1 MIINYFIVI
10 SILLSVIEI
19 VNPLRQFQLYLQNSE
34 ITLTINGIGEQ
45 SILFYGYS
53 DICPDY
59 IYLNDDAEN
68 NIKNIDNCRSIIIPS
83 EENQI
88 NQVKLIWNTKLS
100 SLNGIL
106 AQLQNLIEVDLSKF
120 DASEVEDM
128 TFMFQDSRS
137 LKSINFGD
145 FNTSKVKSMGCMF
158 YNCKSLS
165 SLDLSSFDTSKVT

>member
-1 MIINYFIVI
+1 MSKIQKSHQYKSIKMKNGNNIIINYFIVI
-10 SILLSVIEI
+10 SILLSAIEI

-34 ITLTINGIGEQ
+34 ITLKINGIGQ
-45 SILFYGYS
+45 QFILNS

-68 NIKNIDNCRSIIIPS
+68 NIKNTDNCRTIIIPS

-106 AQLQNLIEVDLSKF
+106 ANLQNLIEVDYPNL
-120 DASEVEDM
+120 M
-128 TFMFQDSRS
+128 LQR
-137 LKSINFGD
+137 LKI
-145 FNTSKVKSMGCMF
+145 
-158 YNCKSLS
+158 
-165 SLDLSSFDTSKVT
+165 